1 MKYVMCNIPIKD
13 YYSKYFVYNY
23 SNSIMFYCDF
33 TYNLL
38 YDIALADVI
47 FRF

>member
-1 MKYVMCNIPIKD
+1 MFNIYIID
-13 YYSKYFVYNY
+13 NYSKYFVYND
-23 SNSIMFYCDF
+23 SNFIQFHCDF

-38 YDIALADVI
+38 YDKTSADVI